1 MHEALGAAEACRRR
15 GLTVGVVDMPS
26 IDEDLLLALAESGK
40 LVCLAEQNSPQAAE
54 GDYSEAL
61 KLKLDPGTTH
71 GAPYDYDTHVPLLV
85 YGPGIRGGVREEP
98 TTPQA
103 IASIFAKW
111 LNVRR
116 PKDAAFPI
124 PETLE

>member
-1 MHEALGAAEACRRR
+1 MT
-15 GLTVGVVDMPS
+15 LTS
-26 IDEDLLLALAESGK
+26 RA
-40 LVCLAEQNSPQAAE
+40 
-54 GDYSEAL
+54 
-61 KLKLDPGTTH
+61 TH

-85 YGPGIRGGVREEP
+85 YGPGIRGGTRDEP

-103 IASIFAKW
+103 LASIFAKW

-116 PKDAAFPI
+116 PRDAAFPI